1 MIPQVMLRSPNL
13 GQPALARR
21 HGADDVTFHAVVAG
35 TAPDLDVAELL
46 RSRLFLMSLADTR
59 TIYQDSKYPPPLLD
73 DDQQIPEHVRH
84 CMVPIEIRAVES
96 AQLSP
101 WHRSPICSTD
111 HVWIEPDPHR
121 FYRYAY
127 PVSLAVA
134 SKHAH
139 CLRVP
144 ALYNLVHAVPDE
156 RYDVKFHAVYVHDN
170 DWRDFTLA
178 HAADL
183 HVAWR
188 NDFIPERLAAKGKP
202 VSPDVYVNFNEH
214 LRQFITYANRA
225 HAAGELDLI
234 VANGDIVDYIY
245 ESNALRPVHIWHYPG
260 ASDRYALDNFEY
272 FHDLVIARAPSS
284 LPSGTGIKV
293 GEELEVPLFTTLGNH
308 DYRLNEYPLTFK
320 LDVDLW
326 VVPAGFLDR
335 PVNKFGIFGLTGDQA
350 NAFEGGY
357 RKVDDDDA
365 GYFIQPLNRP
375 DDEPLPRSYAMH
387 INPDANY
394 VVALGRNR
402 LVCLDTQSDEGIVT
416 TEGSALFPSGSQV
429 DFLAG
434 HPDSLGFDDAQ
445 LDILS
450 NVLKEAEGTVLMA
463 CHAPPV
469 NLRGHHSTP
478 HHLMR
483 ECEHVTLDTDDQ
495 TRLVF
500 DISRN
505 RGVFPILYPA
515 VRKALRTPGIARVER
530 CGWTPMGHSVEP
542 DEAKKGRRTGQWMDV
557 RVTAGDFA
565 RGGQR
570 HGVGNSPFRV
580 GSFGGPD
587 RILDDMKVGDYVGVY
602 RGTPDR
608 FDTNYLEWKKIDLSW
623 LVGEFSYSMAGS
635 WSLMSEYFFK
645 SKQRDPHMGSGVAHA
660 GFERLVNLLIG
671 REVPGKATDIVLSGH
686 THQSIEFRLTKLDDA
701 IRYSHDYYLD
711 NTIHGLSAREFWREP
726 RDPNNWIWPRFDSA
740 SVPDYPDPLSAT
752 KDAARWW
759 QKHRPLIVQTASLGV
774 NPGRKDRRKT
784 PGAGALLVQVKN
796 NVITGIRRVLLD
808 EMEAPADWRATAP
821 TESLVALQMV

>member
-21 HGADDVTFHAVVAG
+21 HGADDVTFRAVVAG

-46 RSRLFLMSLADTR
+46 RSRLFLLSLADTR
-59 TIYQDSKYPPPLLD
+59 KIYQDNEYPPPLFY
-73 DDQQIPEHVRH
+73 DDQRIPKHVRH
-84 CMVPIEIRAVES
+84 RMVPLEVHAAEP

-121 FYRYAY
+121 FYQYAY
-127 PVSLAVA
+127 PVTLAVA

-139 CLRVP
+139 CLKAR
-144 ALYNLVHAVPDE
+144 ALYNLVHTVPHE
-156 RYDVKFHAVYVHDN
+156 RYDVKFHAVYVHDS
-170 DWRDFTLA
+170 DWRDFTIA
-178 HAADL
+178 HTTDL

-188 NDFIPERLAAKGKP
+188 NDFIPERLAAMSHP

-225 HAAGELDLI
+225 HAEGDLDLI
-234 VANGDIVDYIY
+234 VASGDIVDYIY
-245 ESNALRPVHIWHYPG
+245 ESNALRPVQIWHYPG

-308 DYRLNEYPLTFK
+308 DYRLNEYPLTVEIAADLLIFPICSRR
-320 LDVDLW
+320 VD
-326 VVPAGFLDR
+326 
-335 PVNKFGIFGLTGDQA
+335 KYGIFGLTEDQA
-350 NAFEGGY
+350 KAFEGEL
-357 RKVDDDDA
+357 RSVDDDNA
-365 GYFIQPLNRP
+365 PYFIYPLSRP

-394 VVALGRNR
+394 VVSLGRNR

-434 HPDSLGFDDAQ
+434 HPDSLGFDDTQ
-445 LDILS
+445 LDLLS
-450 NVLKEAEGTVLMA
+450 NVLKGAEGTVLMA

-469 NLRGHHSTP
+469 NLQGHHQTP

-495 TRLVF
+495 TSLLF

-505 RGVFPILYPA
+505 RVVGPALYPA
-515 VRKALRTPGIARVER
+515 AQKALRSPCIARVER
-530 CGWTPMGHSVEP
+530 RGVNPGIHPTQQGEG
-542 DEAKKGRRTGQWMDV
+542 EKGRRTGQWMDL
-557 RVTAGDFA
+557 RVTAGDVV

-570 HGVGNSPFRV
+570 HGVGSNQFRV

-587 RILDDMKVGDYVGVY
+587 RIIDDMKVGDYVGVY
-602 RGTPDR
+602 KGTPDR
-608 FDTNYLEWKKIDLSW
+608 FDSNYWEWKKIDLPW
-623 LVGEFSYSMAGS
+623 LVKQLSDYTAGS

-645 SKQRDPHMGSGVAHA
+645 SKQRDPYMGDGVAHA
-660 GFERLVNLLIG
+660 GFKRLVNLLIG
-671 REVPGKATDIVLSGH
+671 REVPGRAVDMLLAGH
-686 THQSIEFRLTKLDDA
+686 THQSIEFRLTMLDDD
-701 IRYSHDYYLD
+701 IIYSHDYYLD
-711 NTIHGLSAREFWREP
+711 NTIHGLSASEFWREP
-726 RDPNNWIWPRFDSA
+726 RDPGNWDWPRFDPA
-740 SVPDYPDPLSAT
+740 AVPDYPDPLSAA
-752 KDAARWW
+752 KDPALWW

-774 NPGRKDRRKT
+774 NPGRKDQRKT
-784 PGAGALLVQVKN
+784 PGAGALLVHIKN
-796 NVITGIRRVLLD
+796 NVITGTRRVLLD
-808 EMEAPADWRATAP
+808 EMEVPADWRATAP